1 MSRSN
6 VSTGVDVTTVIFLI
20 LLILKLFK
28 VIDISWWWVF
38 SPLLIG
44 LGLGIL
50 AFLIVIILLFFKS
63 K

>member
-6 VSTGVDVTTVIFLI
+6 VGTGVDITTVIFLI
-20 LLILKLFK
+20 HLILKLCK

-44 LGLGIL
+44 VGLTVLIL
-50 AFLIVIILLFFKS
+50 LILMIILFCKS